1 MAYRAAMGTHLTTFQ
16 GSIPDALK
24 RAIEEKIEGSTAEV
38 TGGGGHFNLVVTS
51 PVFAGKSMLESQRL
65 VYSAIAHLMAGDQA
79 PVHAIDSLKTRTP

>member
-1 MAYRAAMGTHLTTFQ
+1 MPSHLTTFE
-16 GSIPDALK
+16 GSIPEALK
-24 RAIEEKIEGSTAEV
+24 RAIEEKIEGATAEV

-65 VYSAIAHLMAGDQA
+65 VYGAIAHLMAGDQA

>member
-1 MAYRAAMGTHLTTFQ
+1 MGTHLTTFQ

-38 TGGGGHFNLVVTS
+38 TGGGGHFNLVVTA

>member
-1 MAYRAAMGTHLTTFQ
+1 MSIHLTTFQ

-65 VYSAIAHLMAGDQA
+65 VYGAIAHLMAGDLA

>member
-1 MAYRAAMGTHLTTFQ
+1 MPSHLTTFE
-16 GSIPDALK
+16 GSIPQALK
-24 RAIEEKIEGSTAEV
+24 RAIEEKIEGATAEV

-65 VYSAIAHLMAGDQA
+65 VYGAIAHLMAGDQA

>member
-1 MAYRAAMGTHLTTFQ
+1 MSIHLTTFQ

-79 PVHAIDSLKTRTP
+79 PVHAIDSLKTRVP

>member
-1 MAYRAAMGTHLTTFQ
+1 MPSHLTTFE
-16 GSIPDALK
+16 GSIPEALK
-24 RAIEEKIEGSTAEV
+24 RAIEAKIEGATAEV

-65 VYSAIAHLMAGDQA
+65 VYGAIAHLMAGDQA

>member
-1 MAYRAAMGTHLTTFQ
+1 MPTHLTTFQ

-65 VYSAIAHLMAGDQA
+65 VYGAIAHLMAGDLA
-79 PVHAIDSLKTRTP
+79 PVHAIDSLKTRVP

>member
-1 MAYRAAMGTHLTTFQ
+1 MAYTSPMPSHLTTFE

-24 RAIEEKIEGSTAEV
+24 RAIEAKIEGSTAEV
-38 TGGGGHFNLVVTS
+38 TGGGGHFNLVVTA

-65 VYSAIAHLMAGDQA
+65 VYGAISHLMAGDQA

>member
-1 MAYRAAMGTHLTTFQ
+1 MPSHLTTFQ

-65 VYSAIAHLMAGDQA
+65 VYGAIAHLMAGDQA

>member
-1 MAYRAAMGTHLTTFQ
+1 MSIHLTTFQ
-16 GSIPDALK
+16 GSIPEALK

-65 VYSAIAHLMAGDQA
+65 VYGAIAHLMAGDMA

>member
-1 MAYRAAMGTHLTTFQ
+1 MSIHLTTFQ

-24 RAIEEKIEGSTAEV
+24 RAIEDKIEGSTAEV

-65 VYSAIAHLMAGDQA
+65 VYGAIAHLMAGDQA

>member
-1 MAYRAAMGTHLTTFQ
+1 MPTHLTTFQ

-65 VYSAIAHLMAGDQA
+65 VYGAIAHLMAGDLA

>member
-1 MAYRAAMGTHLTTFQ
+1 MPSHLTTFE
-16 GSIPDALK
+16 GSVTDALK
-24 RAIEEKIEGSTAEV
+24 RAIEAKIEGSTAEV

-65 VYSAIAHLMAGDQA
+65 VYQAIAHLMAGDQA